1 MFNKKNMKRVKLV
14 LFSVLIMVT
23 VSSFGQQLLKI
34 EPAGASLLQY
44 YQGLNVENLWL
55 KGVHVNW
62 ETGEPDNPEA
72 TKNVKTHCSS
82 FAAAACKKLNIY
94 LLHPPEHKV
103 TLLANAQ
110 YDWLQSNEGYQRGWR
125 SVSTSDFIQI
135 QQLANSGHVEVAVW
149 KSPESNKS
157 GHIALVIPQEIYDSN
172 LTENTILMIQAGGTN
187 SSAVPLKKAFK
198 NHIHSWPDNDI
209 VFYYNISVMN

>member
-1 MFNKKNMKRVKLV
+1 MKRSKLL
-14 LFSVLIMVT
+14 LFSALILIAL
-23 VSSFGQQLLKI
+23 SSFGQQLLKI
-34 EPAGASLLQY
+34 EPSGQKLQQF

-72 TKNVKTHCSS
+72 IKNVKTHCSS

-110 YDWLQSNEGYQRGWR
+110 YNWLQSNEGYQQGWR
-125 SVSTSDFIQI
+125 LVSSSDYIQI
-135 QQLANSGHVEVAVW
+135 QELANSGHMVVAVW
-149 KSPESNKS
+149 KNPLSNKS
-157 GHIALVIPQEIYDSN
+157 GHIALVIPQEIHDNQLS
-172 LTENTILMIQAGGTN
+172 EHTILMIQAGGTN
-187 SSAVPLKKAFK
+187 SSAIPLKKAFK

-209 VFYYNISVMN
+209 IFYYNILVMN